1 MLLALSKSYTAF
13 TIWSYAPS
21 ISSLLLLS
29 NGILSTIKCFFVPTW
44 AIMWLLAFIMLML
57 LITLIEL

>member
-1 MLLALSKSYTAF
+1 MLLALSKSYTVF

-29 NGILSTIKCFFVPTW
+29 NGILSTTKWFFFCAYLGDYV
-44 AIMWLLAFIMLML
+44 AFGFHYVDVTYYIY
-57 LITLIEL
+57 